1 MHCHLYIVL
10 GVHNLSIQ
18 ILLAVYNVYRHICM
32 HIMYIIHPHYI
43 HFFKYLFSI
52 FCATFIA
59 SLHLTYYLLNSCL
72 VHRLMQCTFMV
83 SAMVFFN
90 MVHTQLL
97 TFYLIL
103 YITVLINQNSQSLL
117 CLSLRAM
124 QTRVRLH
131 LYERVFGYES
141 DSDSDSEETSLCF
154 ICCCLSFII
163 YP

>member
-1 MHCHLYIVL
+1 MHCDLYIML

-18 ILLAVYNVYRHICM
+18 ILLAVYNVYRRICM
-32 HIMYIIHPHYI
+32 HIMYIIHPLYV
-43 HFFKYLFSI
+43 HFLKYLFSI

-59 SLHLTYYLLNSCL
+59 SLHHSYYLLNSYL

-90 MVHTQLL
+90 IVYTQLL
-97 TFYLIL
+97 TFHLIL
-103 YITVLINQNSQSLL
+103 YITVLINQNSQFLL

-124 QTRVRLH
+124 QTGVRFL
-131 LYERVFGYES
+131 LYVRVFGYES

-154 ICCCLSFII
+154 ICCCLSII
-163 YP
+163 MYP